1 MDNELSLA
9 DLLRKCAAMMQGTTM
24 RGLISGMQGTTM
36 RGLTSSL
43 TPKLPS
49 PKLAVNLNKPMAT
62 LTPAMPGKT
71 APNPISTR
79 VPTGNQLPGMNSKG
93 MPKEMI

>member
-9 DLLRKCAAMMQGTTM
+9 DLLRKCAAM
-24 RGLISGMQGTTM
+24 MQGTTM